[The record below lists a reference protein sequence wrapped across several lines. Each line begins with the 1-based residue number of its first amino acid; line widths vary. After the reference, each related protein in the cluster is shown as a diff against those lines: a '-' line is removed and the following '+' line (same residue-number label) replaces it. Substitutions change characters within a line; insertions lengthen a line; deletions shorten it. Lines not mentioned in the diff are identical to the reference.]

1 MLQNYLIGLREGLE
15 ASLVVGILIAYLVRT
30 GHREKVRWVWVGVVA
45 AVGLSLGFGALLT
58 FSSAHLPETAEP
70 LFAGLMSLVAVAFVT
85 AMVFWMKRAA
95 RDIKGELHGRLEQAL
110 DVGAWALAAVAFV
123 AVAREGLETA
133 LFLWASI
140 SGSEETQPSFA
151 GAALG
156 LATAVLLGWL
166 LYRGALRLNL
176 ATFFRWTGAAL
187 IVVAAGVLAYAVH
200 DLQEAGALP
209 GEDNLAFDISASVPE
224 DSFLGT
230 LVKGIFNIA
239 PAMTVLS
246 VIAWFAYLV
255 PTMWL
260 YLRPAR
266 GSVPSAAATATVPT
280 EVP

>member
-1 MLQNYLIGLREGLE
+1 VLTNYLIGLREGLE
-15 ASLVVGILIAYLVRT
+15 AALVVGILVAYLVRT
-30 GHREKVRWVWVGVVA
+30 GHREKVRWVWLGVA
-45 AVGLSLGFGALLT
+45 AAVVLALGFGALLT
-58 FSSAHLPETAEP
+58 FSSAHLPENAEP
-70 LFAGLMSLVAVAFVT
+70 LFAGTLSLVAVAFVT
-85 AMVFWMKRAA
+85 WMVFWMKRAA
-95 RDIKGELHGRLEQAL
+95 RDIRGELHGRLEQAL

-140 SGSEETQPSFA
+140 NGSEETEPSFA

-176 ATFFRWTGAAL
+176 ASFFRWTGAAL

-200 DLQEAGALP
+200 DLQEGGVLP
-209 GEDNLAFDISASVPE
+209 GEDNLAFDISATMPE
-224 DSFLGT
+224 DSFVGT

-239 PAMTVLS
+239 PTMTVLS

-260 YLRPAR
+260 YLRAPRAAAPAPAPA
-266 GSVPSAAATATVPT
+266 SSAAA
-280 EVP
+280 EIG